1 MPTNKEIQER
11 ITQEL
16 KPDISFEE
24 FCESHGI
31 EYTTQR
37 RVTKKSTIYKKVL
50 IPMSTVAAVA
60 LCIGL
65 PFAFKNK
72 QSDDGM
78 VLYGD
83 SDVLYEVVQSEA
95 LLKDK
100 ALLAF
105 DLTKSESYSE
115 IRRVFPTAKTNLTV
129 GYTIKTVL
137 YGFEYESCFYA
148 YEFDYIVRCYKG
160 YNFSDI
166 DRYTNSSN
174 IVYGDETEF
183 KYTIEENNDEYN
195 AYITFKKGGYDYY
208 INLRGYEDMTE
219 INSNNVEVFIKN
231 VF

>member
-24 FCESHGI
+24 FCGSRGI
-31 EYTTQR
+31 EYATR
-37 RVTKKSTIYKKVL
+37 RRETRKSTIYKKVF
-50 IPMSTVAAVA
+50 IPISTVMAVA

-65 PFAFKNK
+65 PFAFRNK

-83 SDVLYEVVQSEA
+83 SDVSYEVVQSEA

-100 ALLAF
+100 ALAF
-105 DLTKSESYSE
+105 DLNKSESYAE
-115 IRRVFPTAKTNLTV
+115 IRRVFPTVKTNLTI
-129 GYTIKTVL
+129 GYTIKTVI

-148 YEFDYIVRCYKG
+148 YEFDYIVRCYNG

-166 DRYTNSSN
+166 DGYISSSN
-174 IVYGDETEF
+174 IVNGNEAQF
-183 KYTIEENNDEYN
+183 KYTVDENDNDCN
-195 AYITFKKGGYDYY
+195 AYITFKKDGYDYFIY
-208 INLRGYEDMTE
+208 LRGYEYITE